1 LTWIRTTL
9 LVCFLIFT
17 SCDIGEVPTASLG
30 NPLDVEEA
38 AQKGI
43 DTPALVFFP
52 DSVSTS
58 TGSSVSLEV
67 YALNVDNLGMAYLKI
82 NYDNSRLS
90 LSSINPGEFLM
101 SSQNPIFLYEDKS
114 ETGVIDIYTSFL
126 GTDSASVSGTGN
138 LAYLVFSTTTPGQ
151 STLSY
156 STESELSDPD
166 DNPIEVKGFGEG
178 VIDAQ

>member
-1 LTWIRTTL
+1 MTWIRTTL
-9 LVCFLIFT
+9 LVCFFIFT

-52 DSVSTS
+52 DTVSVT
-58 TGSSVSLEV
+58 TGSSVSLAV

-90 LSSINPGEFLM
+90 LSSINPGEFLN
-101 SSQNPIFLYEDKS
+101 STQNPIFLYEDKS
-114 ETGVIDIYTSFL
+114 ELGVIDIYTSFL

-166 DNPIEVKGFGEG
+166 DNPIEIKGFGEG

>member
-1 LTWIRTTL
+1 MTWIRTTL
-9 LVCFLIFT
+9 LVCFLILT

-52 DSVSTS
+52 DSVSAS

-90 LSSINPGEFLM
+90 LSSINPGEFLK
-101 SSQNPIFLYEDKS
+101 SSQNPIFLYEDNS
-114 ETGVIDIYTSFL
+114 EIGVIDIYTSFL

-156 STESELSDPD
+156 SSESELSDPD
-166 DNPIEVKGFGEG
+166 DNPIEIKGFGEG
-178 VIDAQ
+178 VIDAN

>member
-1 LTWIRTTL
+1 MIWIRTTL
-9 LVCFLIFT
+9 LVSVLVFT

-52 DSVSTS
+52 DSISAS

-90 LSSINPGEFLM
+90 LSSINPGEFLN
-101 SSQNPIFLYEDKS
+101 STQNPIFLYEDKS

-126 GTDSASVSGTGN
+126 GTDISVSGTGN

-156 STESELSDPD
+156 SSESELADPD
-166 DNPIEVKGFGEG
+166 DNPIQIKGFGEG
-178 VIDAQ
+178 IIDAQ